1 VSVVIRPAVADDSAA
16 IALLLAE
23 LGYPAPADAIP
34 VRLERMEGEGQ
45 HLLLAELDG
54 RVVGLASLFLRH
66 VIVDDAPFARLAAL
80 VVSADSRGRGV
91 GAALVADAERLARQ
105 GGCTILEVTSG
116 LHRPEAHDFYRDLG
130 FDEKPRRFLKRLRAS

>member
-1 VSVVIRPAVADDSAA
+1 MSVVIRPATADDSAA
-16 IALLLAE
+16 ISLLLAE

-91 GAALVADAERLARQ
+91 GTALVADAERLARQ
-105 GGCTILEVTSG
+105 GGCRILEVTSG
-116 LHRPEAHDFYRDLG
+116 PHRPGAHEFYLAQG
-130 FDEKPRRFLKRLRAS
+130 FTEKPRRFVKPLR